1 MSNSLRQNAPVN
13 DTILVSETCACAS
26 PKHPILL
33 ATDGSTLAE
42 SAVRV
47 GAALAQRADA
57 GALAV
62 SAVLPIPACAFAP
75 DGSILSVVS
84 AESEEHERWVR
95 GDGIADQLRRAAV
108 PSEWPVFVDTGD
120 ATDVIIGRANE
131 TSASLIVMGLRAH
144 GSSDRVSRD
153 ETTLRVMREARV
165 PVLGVIQLLHDLPK
179 NIVVAIDFSRASLRA
194 ARVALSVAGAGA
206 SVTLVCVQPECANVS
221 EELEGRQLYLIQ
233 GLEAAFVRLR
243 KVLSPLS
250 DVTIES
256 AVLEGAAAPEILSF
270 AERIG
275 ADLVAIG
282 SRRRGLRS
290 RVALG
295 SVTSKVVRAAQ
306 CSVLVV
312 PPGATDR
319 S

>member
-75 DGSILSVVS
+75 DGSMLSVVS

-120 ATDVIIGRANE
+120 ATVRKMYKAAAEKHKRERLRVFGKLGLDVVHVTTGGPFVEPFRELRRSRFAVALQQKIG
-131 TSASLIVMGLRAH
+131 ASHCGAMGPRDKREDDIEGYDMIKAI
-144 GSSDRVSRD
+144 D
-153 ETTLRVMREARV
+153 ET
-165 PVLGVIQLLHDLPK
+165 
-179 NIVVAIDFSRASLRA
+179 
-194 ARVALSVAGAGA
+194 
-206 SVTLVCVQPECANVS
+206 
-221 EELEGRQLYLIQ
+221 
-233 GLEAAFVRLR
+233 
-243 KVLSPLS
+243 
-250 DVTIES
+250 
-256 AVLEGAAAPEILSF
+256 
-270 AERIG
+270 
-275 ADLVAIG
+275 
-282 SRRRGLRS
+282 
-290 RVALG
+290 
-295 SVTSKVVRAAQ
+295 
-306 CSVLVV
+306 
-312 PPGATDR
+312 
-319 S
+319 